1 MTLTTVGLVPCEM
14 NGVHAAP
21 ARLALLPSAAQ
32 LTGTILI
39 ATLHVLVGAIHAAL
53 LMALET
59 AVILFGFVAIGYAV
73 RGIML
78 GTAEMQSKLSN

>member
-1 MTLTTVGLVPCEM
+1 MLGITSRLTLTMVGLVPCEM
-14 NGVHAAP
+14 NGVQ
-21 ARLALLPSAAQ
+21 RQLAAQ

-39 ATLHVLVGAIHAAL
+39 ATIHVLVGAIHAAL

-78 GTAEMQSKLSN
+78 GTAEM